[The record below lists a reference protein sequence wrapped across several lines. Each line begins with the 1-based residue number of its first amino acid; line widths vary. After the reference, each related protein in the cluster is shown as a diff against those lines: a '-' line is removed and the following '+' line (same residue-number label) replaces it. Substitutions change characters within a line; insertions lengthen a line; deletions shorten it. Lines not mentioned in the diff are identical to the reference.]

1 MAKTSAEKEELGQE
15 IVKLSFKTELNSD
28 DTRLIIRFIAEQ
40 ADTNVRDKWGHTS
53 LMYASRDGRSN
64 IVRELL
70 LRGGSD
76 PNLANRCHILRNPI
90 PMHSVAIM
98 LLGIFLRMHSQK

>member
-1 MAKTSAEKEELGQE
+1 MSKTDAEKNEMGMEVLA
-15 IVKLSFKTELNSD
+15 LCFKTELKPD
-28 DTRLIIRFIAEQ
+28 DARSITRYIAEQ

-90 PMHSVAIM
+90 PINSFAIM
-98 LLGIFLRMHSQK
+98 LLVIFLRMHSQK